1 MIMAMDHFLVATD
14 ERFPIT
20 VALEHAFATG
30 QISPELVAV
39 RKKELI
45 DLVSEAAKTFGFQ
58 AKTTLA
64 SALDMSLGLLSLAL
78 VAGTKG
84 EPNPDKWAA
93 RVVADGWKNL
103 VKEAIGMSRLIKE
116 KDEAHDY
123 LFENDRDS
131 QILRE
136 HLREFAL
143 RRDHQNQW
151 MGYRVFDDYRESRE
165 RNQRTDATVRFLIR
179 SVVKRNLPWIN
190 DPIDGPTCAEEA
202 LNTLLFRASTGLGFN
217 QKDII
222 LTPEE
227 FVRVR
232 KQYDASPVSWL
243 KKAHERYF
251 ALRDSLPPQLRAG
264 PDEKWSQHQ
273 FKKGPPKIKN
283 WESDNLPGVI
293 GVYYYQVHL

>member
-1 MIMAMDHFLVATD
+1 MIMAKDHFLVATD

-20 VALEHAFATG
+20 IALDHAFATG

-78 VAGTKG
+78 VAGTRG
-84 EPNPDKWAA
+84 EMNPNKWAA
-93 RVVADGWKNL
+93 RIVSDGWKSL
-103 VKEAIGMSRLIKE
+103 VKEAIGMSRQIKE
-116 KDEAHDY
+116 KDEAYDY
-123 LFENDRDS
+123 LFENDRDPR
-131 QILRE
+131 ILRE

-143 RRDHQNQW
+143 RRDKKNQW
-151 MGYRVFDDYRESRE
+151 MGYHVFTDYRESRE
-165 RNQRTDATVRFLIR
+165 QSQRLDAMVRWLIR
-179 SVVKRNLPWIN
+179 SLVKRNPPWIK
-190 DPIDGPTCAEEA
+190 DPIDGPTGTDEA
-202 LNTLLFRASTGLGFN
+202 LNTLLFRASTGLGFK

-227 FVRVR
+227 FANVR
-232 KQYDASPVSWL
+232 KQHDAAPVSWL
-243 KKAHERYF
+243 KKAHDRYKEV
-251 ALRDSLPPQLRAG
+251 RDSLPPELRPG
-264 PDEKWSQHQ
+264 LDEKWCHRQ

-283 WESDNLPGVI
+283 WEADDLPGVI
-293 GVYYYQVHL
+293 GVYYYQVYL

>member
-1 MIMAMDHFLVATD
+1 MIMANDHFLVATD

-20 VALEHAFATG
+20 IALEHAFATG
-30 QISPELVAV
+30 QISAEVVAV
-39 RKKELI
+39 QKKQLI

-58 AKTTLA
+58 ARTTLA

-84 EPNPDKWAA
+84 EPNPNKWAA
-93 RVVADGWKNL
+93 RVVSDGWKNL
-103 VKEAIGMSRLIKE
+103 VKEAIGMARQIKE
-116 KDEAHDY
+116 KDEAYDY

-143 RRDHQNQW
+143 RRDQKNQW
-151 MGYRVFDDYRESRE
+151 IGHRAFADYRESRE
-165 RNQRTDATVRFLIR
+165 RSQRTDAIVRFLIH
-179 SVVKRNLPWIN
+179 SLVKRNLPWIK
-190 DPIDGPTCAEEA
+190 DPIDGPACADEA
-202 LNTLLFRASTGLGFN
+202 LNTLLFRASTGLGFK

-227 FVRVR
+227 FASVR
-232 KQYDASPVSWL
+232 KQYDAAPVSWL
-243 KKAHERYF
+243 KKTHDRYQEVG
-251 ALRDSLPPQLRAG
+251 DSLPSELRSG
-264 PDEKWSQHQ
+264 LDEKWSHHQ

-283 WESDNLPGVI
+283 WKSDDLPGVI
-293 GVYYYQVHL
+293 GVYYYQVYL

>member
-1 MIMAMDHFLVATD
+1 MIMANAHFLVATD

-20 VALEHAFATG
+20 IAVEHAFATG
-30 QISPELVAV
+30 QISLELVAV
-39 RKKELI
+39 RKQELT

-84 EPNPDKWAA
+84 EPNPNKWAA
-93 RVVADGWKNL
+93 RVVADGWKSL
-103 VKEAIGMSRLIKE
+103 VKEAIGLTRQIKE
-116 KDEAHDY
+116 KDQAYDY

-143 RRDHQNQW
+143 RRDKRNQW
-151 MGYRVFDDYRESRE
+151 MGHRVLADYRESRE
-165 RNQRTDATVRFLIR
+165 RNQRADTIVRLLIR
-179 SVVKRNLPWIN
+179 SLVKRNLPWIK
-190 DPIDGPTCAEEA
+190 DPIDGPACADEA
-202 LNTLLFRASTGLGFN
+202 LNTLLFRASTGLGFK

-222 LTPEE
+222 LTPED
-227 FVRVR
+227 FASVR
-232 KQYDASPVSWL
+232 KQYDAAPVSWL
-243 KKAHERYF
+243 KKTHDRYQEVG
-251 ALRDSLPPQLRAG
+251 DSLPPELRPG
-264 PDEKWSQHQ
+264 LDEKWSHHQ

-283 WESDNLPGVI
+283 WKSDNLPGVI
-293 GVYYYQVHL
+293 GVYYYQVYL